1 MPYLA
6 KLLAVLDHWAEWAR
20 MRSAP
25 ARIDELEKRLRAVEA
40 RLEAVAES
48 PPVPDCPSCGT
59 AEMRLAG
66 ESSFGPGVVTKARLR
81 VRHFACSNEDCG
93 HEFTE
98 QVPLE
103 DESSRR
109 IRRRSHAPA
118 LLSAPSDDTTASA
131 SGAGDIGKA
140 NKVKADIAA
149 GRDDLV
155 PVDVAKRIVKGDNPV
170 RVWRE
175 HHSISVRDLATAA
188 GLSASYVSE
197 IETGKK
203 KGSNSTMKKIA
214 NALKVDLDEPR
225 R

>member
-25 ARIDELEKRLRAVEA
+25 ARIDELEKRLRAIET

-48 PPVPDCPSCGT
+48 PPVPGCPSCGT

-103 DESSRR
+103 NESSRR

-118 LLSAPSDDTTASA
+118 LPSAPSEDTTAP
-131 SGAGDIGKA
+131 GAGDIGKV

-149 GRDDLV
+149 GRDELV
-155 PVDVAKRIVKGDNPV
+155 PADVANRLVKGDSPV

-175 HHSISVRDLATAA
+175 HRSMSVRDLATAA
-188 GLSASYVSE
+188 GLSAPYISE